1 MRSSTCTLQCKRWSV
16 CWVTLHGWGKQK
28 TKSKTKKHDS
38 ATDDGN
44 IAGPSSQMQ
53 KVFLRFRFYATC
65 GFLFIDV
72 VCGAPMCFP
81 ISGIGQTGFVIRG
94 FSRVAPPPPVP
105 PSSMLTNLEN
115 LICRVLDAWRR
126 LPITPSRKSR
136 RLPQQH

>member
-1 MRSSTCTLQCKRWSV
+1 MGDLAWM
-16 CWVTLHGWGKQK
+16 GK
-28 TKSKTKKHDS
+28 TKDEKQNKIKKCCP

-53 KVFLRFRFYATC
+53 KVFLRFRFYATR
-65 GFLFIDV
+65 GFLLVDV

-94 FSRVAPPPPVP
+94 FSRVAPPPLSPQFNVDKSRKLDLQ
-105 PSSMLTNLEN
+105 SSGCLEASP
-115 LICRVLDAWRR
+115 DH
-126 LPITPSRKSR
+126 PSRKSR